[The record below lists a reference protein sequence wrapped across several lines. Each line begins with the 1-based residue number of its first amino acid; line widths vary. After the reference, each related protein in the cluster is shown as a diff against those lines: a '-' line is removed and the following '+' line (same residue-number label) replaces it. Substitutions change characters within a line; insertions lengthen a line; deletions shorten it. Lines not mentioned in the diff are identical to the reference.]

1 MGKKPILAVLII
13 LIMMLGACAAG
24 KPVEQLV
31 EKPVEQLSEAKIPLP
46 LAEILMKDT
55 QPGWVFSLEMEN
67 LKKDDQVS
75 IETDMV
81 HMQTFF
87 HVTEDED
94 EWNRLFAVDTLNSGK
109 KGFLIVSVKRDGR
122 TIFRKKL
129 DIGFTDRIFPSQELQ
144 ISQELLE
151 RRIEAVSK
159 GWEKFRMAIAKS
171 VRTEEI
177 YWDEAFIMPVEGR
190 ISTPF
195 GARRTLNGD
204 YGYIHSG
211 IDLANKK
218 GTPILAANSGKVV
231 LAEVQSLTGNT
242 IVIDH
247 GRGLFTLYAHLE
259 AMSVA
264 IGDNVNRGQEIGAM
278 GSTGFS
284 TGSHLHFET
293 QLMGVYID
301 PYILAEKSMELRK
314 QMEREELK

>member
-1 MGKKPILAVLII
+1 
-13 LIMMLGACAAG
+13 
-24 KPVEQLV
+24 
-31 EKPVEQLSEAKIPLP
+31 
-46 LAEILMKDT
+46 
-55 QPGWVFSLEMEN
+55 
-67 LKKDDQVS
+67 
-75 IETDMV
+75 
-81 HMQTFF
+81 
-87 HVTEDED
+87 
-94 EWNRLFAVDTLNSGK
+94 
-109 KGFLIVSVKRDGR
+109 
-122 TIFRKKL
+122 
-129 DIGFTDRIFPSQELQ
+129 
-144 ISQELLE
+144 
-151 RRIEAVSK
+151 
-159 GWEKFRMAIAKS
+159 
-171 VRTEEI
+171 
-177 YWDEAFIMPVEGR
+177 MPVEGR